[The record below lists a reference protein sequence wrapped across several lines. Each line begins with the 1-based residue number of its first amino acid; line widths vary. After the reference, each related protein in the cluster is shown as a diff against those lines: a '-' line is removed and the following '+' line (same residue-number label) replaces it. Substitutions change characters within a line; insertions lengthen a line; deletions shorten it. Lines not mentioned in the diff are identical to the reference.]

1 MENRERGI
9 FEKSRRMLVPVIC
22 VFLSSRERKGYAV
35 ACVAN
40 DFCRLLVRLSSGHWL
55 SLTPSPSSPFG
66 AWRTQ
71 SINQLELKNTLRR
84 RAKNFNVDFSFC
96 MGIVRML
103 GQACCIWNSTPERL
117 FNISKKGQRCW
128 RWNYANWVESLHE
141 LRPKR
146 LINHLCI
153 RSLWH
158 SCQQRLNWRQPT
170 TLNSQP
176 TSMTSQRNNPIS
188 SRNVPRFLDKFSCLF
203 LYKAF
208 M

>member
-22 VFLSSRERKGYAV
+22 VFLSSKERKGYAV

-40 DFCRLLVRLSSGHWL
+40 DFGRLLVRLSSGHWL
-55 SLTPSPSSPFG
+55 SVTPSSSSPFG

-71 SINQLELKNTLRR
+71 NINQLELKNTLRR

-103 GQACCIWNSTPERL
+103 GQACCICNSTPERL

-128 RWNYANWVESLHE
+128 WWNYANWVESLHE
-141 LRPKR
+141 LRPKT
-146 LINHLCI
+146 LDQS
-153 RSLWH
+153 SLYSKPLTFVSTKVELTSTDDFEFPADQH
-158 SCQQRLNWRQPT
+158 DFTKEQPH
-170 TLNSQP
+170 
-176 TSMTSQRNNPIS
+176 
-188 SRNVPRFLDKFSCLF
+188 
-203 LYKAF
+203 
-208 M
+208 